1 MLAEQSDDL
10 HAIAELGELDIFVLL
25 ETLTRTLS
33 AKQRLVDLRVGEID
47 SAITIARILGPDS
60 PRQPSPTQEPPAT
73 VAGDTP

>member
-1 MLAEQSDDL
+1 
-10 HAIAELGELDIFVLL
+10 
-25 ETLTRTLS
+25 
-33 AKQRLVDLRVGEID
+33 LVDLRVGEID